1 MCSINHSYVVGN
13 RSNLMKK
20 KEERQMSALARLQQQ
35 LQVGTKPEKINGK
48 TTGNQV
54 PLTSNDKARIE
65 KEITILSNNH
75 QIL

>member
-1 MCSINHSYVVGN
+1 MNS
-13 RSNLMKK
+13 
-20 KEERQMSALARLQQQ
+20 KEQRQQSALARLQQQ

-54 PLTSNDKARIE
+54 PLSSTDKARIE
-65 KEITILSNNH
+65 REITTLSNNH

>member
-1 MCSINHSYVVGN
+1 MQS
-13 RSNLMKK
+13 KT
-20 KEERQMSALARLQQQ
+20 ERQMSALARLQQQ
-35 LQVGTKPEKINGK
+35 LQVGTKPEKINGR

-65 KEITILSNNH
+65 KEITILSNNN

>member
-1 MCSINHSYVVGN
+1 
-13 RSNLMKK
+13 MKSRT
-20 KEERQMSALARLQQQ
+20 ERQQSALERLQRQ

-54 PLTSNDKARIE
+54 SLTSNDKARIE

>member
-1 MCSINHSYVVGN
+1 
-13 RSNLMKK
+13 MKK
-20 KEERQMSALARLQQQ
+20 VEQRQMSALARLQQQ
-35 LQVGTKPEKINGK
+35 LQVGTKPEKINGR

-65 KEITILSNNH
+65 KEITSLSNNR

>member
-1 MCSINHSYVVGN
+1 
-13 RSNLMKK
+13 MKSK
-20 KEERQMSALARLQQQ
+20 VERQQSALERLQRQ

-54 PLTSNDKARIE
+54 PLTSTDKARIE
-65 KEITILSNNH
+65 REITILSNNH

>member
-1 MCSINHSYVVGN
+1 
-13 RSNLMKK
+13 MKK
-20 KEERQMSALARLQQQ
+20 KEERQQNVLARLQQQ
-35 LQVGTKPEKINGK
+35 LQVGTKPEKINGR

-65 KEITILSNNH
+65 KEITILSNNN

>member
-1 MCSINHSYVVGN
+1 
-13 RSNLMKK
+13 MKL
-20 KEERQMSALARLQQQ
+20 KEQRQMSALARLQQQ

-54 PLTSNDKARIE
+54 PLTDKDKVRIE
-65 KEITILSNNH
+65 KEITTLSNNH

>member
-1 MCSINHSYVVGN
+1 
-13 RSNLMKK
+13 MKK
-20 KEERQMSALARLQQQ
+20 VEQRQMSALVRLQQQ
-35 LQVGTKPEKINGK
+35 LQVGTKPEKIEGK

>member
-1 MCSINHSYVVGN
+1 MNKIEN
-13 RSNLMKK
+13 RKQ
-20 KEERQMSALARLQQQ
+20 RALARLQQQ

-54 PLTSNDKARIE
+54 LLTDKDKVRIE
-65 KEITILSNNH
+65 KEITILSKTT

>member
-1 MCSINHSYVVGN
+1 
-13 RSNLMKK
+13 MKL
-20 KEERQMSALARLQQQ
+20 KEQRQQSALARLQQQ

-54 PLTSNDKARIE
+54 PLTSTDKARIE
-65 KEITILSNNH
+65 REIKTLSNNH

>member
-1 MCSINHSYVVGN
+1 
-13 RSNLMKK
+13 MKSK
-20 KEERQMSALARLQQQ
+20 VERQQSALERLQRQ

-65 KEITILSNNH
+65 KEITILSSNN